1 MKKNLI
7 SLAAAPLA
15 ALLALAGCNQEP
27 DVVSAN
33 GADPQAEELAK
44 AAPVALPPAI
54 QASRTFR
61 CKDNSLF
68 YADYY
73 TDNTV
78 NVRTEKTGMPTKLTA
93 PEAGQPYVADGYS
106 LSANA
111 ATVTY
116 TAPGKGSQSCKA

>member
-1 MKKNLI
+1 MKKNLL

-27 DVVSAN
+27 EVVSAN

-93 PEAGQPYVADGYS
+93 PEAGQAYVAEGYS

-111 ATVTY
+111 TTVTY
-116 TAPGKGSQSCKA
+116 TAPGKGTQSCKA